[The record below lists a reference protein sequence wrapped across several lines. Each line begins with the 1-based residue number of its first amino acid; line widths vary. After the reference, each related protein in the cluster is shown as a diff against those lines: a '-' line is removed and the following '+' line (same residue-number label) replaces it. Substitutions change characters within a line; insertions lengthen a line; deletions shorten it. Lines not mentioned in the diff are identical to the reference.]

1 MARFGLGDAAR
12 LSEHLAISGFA
23 VKWLMSDN
31 SDDDIWTRIRKEG
44 AAKSGAAYA
53 DRTDLGFEIE
63 PAERSRGSLEK
74 RATSD
79 ASTKM
84 AWETTEEEADGPPRP
99 TKRRRR
105 AKPVPTIL
113 IGSTVVALLW
123 VLGAGL
129 FLMQNASKFGAD
141 GSTLLF
147 SLVVLL
153 LGPAFSLLAGFMGES
168 IAKSNREAR
177 TLISAARKMLEPELT
192 GEKTVRTTAL
202 AVRGEIGRLEGA
214 IGEVADR
221 LRLIEGNVESQTSAL
236 SAAGNNARGGADQL
250 VATME
255 GERQRL
261 DALLAAMAELTT
273 QAQASTQLA
282 GQSIDER
289 AAKLALAAD
298 SLVDKSTQ
306 ASDVAAG
313 AAQRLDLAAQRAVDA
328 IQQLD
333 QAAGRGEAALARAH
347 DLMVLARLRADEA
360 VGSVGTAVSTL
371 HEAAASASETARVVA
386 ETIQSETIA
395 SRDAG
400 LATVE
405 EIRVATVANAQMVT
419 EALRKEAEAARIA
432 GAETFAALQASAEA
446 VRFAA
451 EEARQQSNEQIAD
464 NQRRLDNVRQTAF
477 EAGKDADA
485 FMQTRIT
492 DARALIEKSAGL
504 LDETGSKIQERFGRL
519 AAACADQARAVE
531 DLLDTLDRR
540 LEHLPQEATARA
552 TAIESALTDT
562 LQRLTE
568 AGRKA
573 ASETAALD
581 SAFQDRLRD
590 SYSALGEVVQRLG
603 GLSGVLAVPMPA
615 PAPTAAPVAAP
626 VPLAAPVQAPV
637 AASPPVPAPTPP
649 PEPVPTVKPE
659 TVLPEPTPTAAPQA
673 APQPSPQVK
682 QSYSS
687 LSAAPLN
694 QPPARPVTSP
704 QTAQQK
710 GQIASPEPAT
720 APSVQSQ
727 PAPVAPTQTPT
738 PAPTQ
743 AQAQAQ
749 APAPQATGAPAS
761 ETKVEATTPAAPMF
775 AAPSRLKISSPVPVE
790 DDPFAELQIGRPVK
804 PPTEAGGGWSW
815 KQVLSTLDE
824 KGAKA
829 ESSRI
834 ANLFTE
840 LGLEDAVHDKL
851 LDRLRT
857 MASRSREQARRGAR
871 ELLPDQV
878 RAMRHKLRADPDLR
892 ASIVRFV
899 EARREAAA
907 RGRLAGNEARVYL
920 VADAAL
926 EA

>member
-1 MARFGLGDAAR
+1 
-12 LSEHLAISGFA
+12 
-23 VKWLMSDN
+23 MSDN
-31 SDDDIWTRIRKEG
+31 SDDDIWTRVRNEA
-44 AAKSGAAYA
+44 AAKTGTLPPRAYA
-53 DRTDLGFEIE
+53 DRTDFGLELE
-63 PAERSRGSLEK
+63 PAERSRGSLE
-74 RATSD
+74 RRPAAEANT
-79 ASTKM
+79 TKL

-99 TKRRRR
+99 SKRRKR
-105 AKPVPTIL
+105 AKSVPSIL

-129 FLMQNASKFGAD
+129 FLMQNASTFGAD

-168 IAKSNREAR
+168 VAKANRQSQNLIA
-177 TLISAARKMLEPELT
+177 AARKMLEPEQS
-192 GEKTVRTTAL
+192 GEKAVRTTAL
-202 AVRGEIGRLEGA
+202 AVRSEIGRLEGA

-221 LRLIEGNVESQTSAL
+221 LKLIEGNVESQTSAL
-236 SAAGNNARGGADQL
+236 SAAGNNARGSADQL

-255 GERQRL
+255 NERQRL
-261 DALLAAMAELTT
+261 DSLLAAMAELTT
-273 QAQASTQLA
+273 QAQNSTQLA

-313 AAQRLDLAAQRAVDA
+313 AVQRLDVAAQRAVDA

-360 VGSVGTAVSTL
+360 VGSVGDAVTSL
-371 HEAAASASETARVVA
+371 HDAAASATETARVVS
-386 ETIQSETIA
+386 ETIQNESAE
-395 SRDAG
+395 SRTAG

-405 EIRVATVANAQMVT
+405 EIRVATVANAQLVT
-419 EALRKEAEAARIA
+419 DALRKEAEAARVA
-432 GAETFAALQASAEA
+432 GAETLAALQASAEA

-451 EEARQQSNEQIAD
+451 EEARQQSNQQMTD

-485 FMQTRIT
+485 FMQSRIT
-492 DARALIEKSAGL
+492 DARALIEQSAGL
-504 LDETGSKIQERFGRL
+504 LDETGTKIQERFGRL

-540 LEHLPQEATARA
+540 LETLPQEANARA
-552 TAIESALTDT
+552 IAIEGALSDTLTRLTD
-562 LQRLTE
+562 

-573 ASETAALD
+573 ADETAALD

-603 GLSGVLAVPMPA
+603 GLSGVLAPA
-615 PAPTAAPVAAP
+615 MAPRPTAPQPVQAQATIAPPPQVVTPTAAPVSAAAATPKSVATPPAP
-626 VPLAAPVQAPV
+626 VSAPIA
-637 AASPPVPAPTPP
+637 PVPAPSLARSTAAAPTYQQPVTQAPLESTVP
-649 PEPVPTVKPE
+649 PEP
-659 TVLPEPTPTAAPQA
+659 PQA
-673 APQPSPQVK
+673 EPIAPK
-682 QSYSS
+682 
-687 LSAAPLN
+687 
-694 QPPARPVTSP
+694 T
-704 QTAQQK
+704 T
-710 GQIASPEPAT
+710 PE
-720 APSVQSQ
+720 
-727 PAPVAPTQTPT
+727 
-738 PAPTQ
+738 
-743 AQAQAQ
+743 AQ
-749 APAPQATGAPAS
+749 API
-761 ETKVEATTPAAPMF
+761 F

-790 DDPFAELQIGRPVK
+790 DDPFAELQIGRAPK

-829 ESSRI
+829 ETTRI
-834 ANLFTE
+834 ASVFNE
-840 LGLEDAVHDKL
+840 LGLESAVTDKI

-857 MASRSREQARRGAR
+857 MASRSRDQARRGTR
-871 ELLPDQV
+871 DLLPEEV
-878 RAMRHKLRADPDLR
+878 RAMRRKLTADPDLR

-899 EARREAAA
+899 EARRESAA
-907 RGRLAGNEARVYL
+907 RGRLLGNEARVYL